1 MPAPD
6 HGMNDA
12 FNREL
17 ERQGEYD
24 GHELD
29 QSVQSNVPLLNSQQK
44 EVYYTLMLMEI
55 VVYFSFMLLNL
66 MLLKCSII

>member
-44 EVYYTLMLMEI
+44 EV
-55 VVYFSFMLLNL
+55 
-66 MLLKCSII
+66 